1 MAVGNLKVLQEAEED
16 GAERRTERNKERM
29 RMFIAKLNY

>member
-1 MAVGNLKVLQEAEED
+1 MQETEGV
-16 GAERRTERNKERM
+16 GAERQTERNKERK